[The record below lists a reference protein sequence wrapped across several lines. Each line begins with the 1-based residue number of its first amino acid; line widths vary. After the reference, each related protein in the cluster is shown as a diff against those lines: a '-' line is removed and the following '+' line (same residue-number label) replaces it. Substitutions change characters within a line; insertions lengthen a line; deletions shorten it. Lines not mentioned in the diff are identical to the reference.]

1 MAKIDK
7 QELIAKVK
15 ELEGLTSDEKAHL
28 ISFIKTK
35 TYGLVWENSTEKT
48 WEQLKDYIPV
58 LVEDKSKAIINDTE
72 TQKNPNHILIEGD
85 NLLALTNLCYTH
97 AGKVDV
103 IYIDPPYNTQNKDF
117 KYNDTFVDP
126 DNEYVH
132 SQWLSFMDKRLR
144 IAKQLLCQEGVLFL
158 SIDDKEQSNIK
169 LLLDEIF
176 GANNFVAQMI
186 WQQGKKASGNLV
198 CINHEYMLVY
208 AKNKSLID
216 NPDYAWQQR
225 KEGLDKI
232 YSEYDRLAKKYKD
245 NYELIETE
253 IKQFYRN
260 LPDNDPAKNHK
271 HYSHVDAR
279 GLFFASDASAPD
291 KPETRSH
298 RPLIHPIT
306 GKLTAVPSKGWRYK
320 DETLDELVRNDEIY
334 FGQDETKIPCRKKYL
349 RDFETELPNSVF
361 YRDGRGASLEV
372 DSIIGKDK
380 FNNPKDRREIARI
393 LKFRDNSVILDF
405 FAGSA
410 TTAHAVM
417 QLNAEDGGNRQ
428 CILVTNNE
436 NNICEEVTYERNKRV
451 INGYTK
457 PNGESVEGL
466 HNNNLRYFKVGF
478 TSRKK
483 ELPYAE
489 RFAYLSVPILC
500 IKEDVYKEQTSLGE
514 IECDG
519 FRYFK
524 DGNKQFIVI
533 LEPDMIEPIVEELA
547 KMDVE
552 SRIPVYV
559 FTMGQYPYTEDFW
572 QVSEKV
578 ELYPYPSC
586 VYGACEKVMPKM
598 EDKLIDQPEDIELSD
613 EEANMTFED
622 LSKE

>member
-7 QELIAKVK
+7 HELIAKVK
-15 ELEGLTSDEKAHL
+15 GLDGLTNDEKAQL

-35 TYGLVWENSTEKT
+35 TYGLVWENSTEKP

-58 LVEDKSKAIINDTE
+58 LVEDKNKAIVKDTE
-72 TQKNPNHILIEGD
+72 TQKTPNHILIEGD

-103 IYIDPPYNTQNKDF
+103 IYIDPPYNTQNRDF

-126 DNEYVH
+126 DDEYVH

-144 IAKQLLCQEGVLFL
+144 IAKQLLRQEGVLFL

-186 WQQGKKASGNLV
+186 WQQGKKHIGSFIGV
-198 CINHEYMLVY
+198 NHEYMLVY
-208 AKNKSLID
+208 ARNKQLIND
-216 NPDYAWQQR
+216 NDNKWKTK

-232 YSEYDRLAKKYKD
+232 YREYDRLKRQFGDDYHSIQSGMGA
-245 NYELIETE
+245 
-253 IKQFYRN
+253 FYRS
-260 LPDNDPAKNHK
+260 LADSDPAKDHK
-271 HYSHVDAR
+271 HYNKVDAN
-279 GLFFASDASAPD
+279 GLFFAGDLSQGTGNGPRYDV
-291 KPETRSH
+291 
-298 RPLIHPIT
+298 LHPIT
-306 GKLTAVPSKGWRYK
+306 QKPVRLPNGGWRYSEPTMK
-320 DETLDELVRNDEIY
+320 ELLQQDKIY
-334 FGQDETKIPCRKKYL
+334 FGPDETTVPCRKRYL
-349 RDFETELPNSVF
+349 RETEYELPSSVF
-361 YRDGRGASLEV
+361 YKDGRAATKEV
-372 DSIIGKDK
+372 ETILGIKGI
-380 FNNPKDRREIARI
+380 FNNPKDREIIQKI
-393 LKFRDNSVILDF
+393 LMFKENSLILDF
-405 FAGSA
+405 FAGSGTTLHA
-410 TTAHAVM
+410 TM

-436 NNICEEVTYERNKRV
+436 NNICEEVTYKRNKRV
-451 INGYTK
+451 IEGYTK
-457 PNGESVEGL
+457 PNGEFVEGL
-466 HNNNLRYFKVGF
+466 HNNYLRYFKVGF
-478 TSRKK
+478 TPREK
-483 ELPYAE
+483 ELRNVE
-489 RFAYLSVPILC
+489 RFAYLSVPLLC
-500 IKEDVYKEQTSLGE
+500 IKEDVYKEQTALGE
-514 IECDG
+514 LECEG

-533 LEPDMIEPIVEELA
+533 FEPDMIEPIVEELA
-547 KMDVE
+547 KMEVK

-586 VYGACEKVMPKM
+586 IYGACEKVMPKM
-598 EDKLIDQPEDIELSD
+598 QDKLIEQPEDIELTD
-613 EEANMTFED
+613 EEANMTFDD

>member
-1 MAKIDK
+1 
-7 QELIAKVK
+7 
-15 ELEGLTSDEKAHL
+15 
-28 ISFIKTK
+28 
-35 TYGLVWENSTEKT
+35 
-48 WEQLKDYIPV
+48 
-58 LVEDKSKAIINDTE
+58 
-72 TQKNPNHILIEGD
+72 
-85 NLLALTNLCYTH
+85 
-97 AGKVDV
+97 
-103 IYIDPPYNTQNKDF
+103 
-117 KYNDTFVDP
+117 
-126 DNEYVH
+126 
-132 SQWLSFMDKRLR
+132 MDKRLR
-144 IAKQLLCQEGVLFL
+144 IAKQLLRQEGVLFL
-158 SIDDKEQSNIK
+158 SIDDKEQANIK

-216 NPDYAWQQR
+216 NPDFAWQQR

-245 NYELIETE
+245 NYELIESE
-253 IKQFYRN
+253 IKQFYKN

-320 DETLDELVRNDEIY
+320 DETLDELVRNNEIY

-405 FAGSA
+405 FAGSGTTLHA
-410 TTAHAVM
+410 TM

-451 INGYTK
+451 IEGYTK

-466 HNNNLRYFKVGF
+466 LNNNLRYYKVVPNAI
-478 TSRKK
+478 SRDRDLRYI
-483 ELPYAE
+483 EAFSHY
-489 RFAYLSVPILC
+489 SVPLLC
-500 IKEDVYKEQTSLGE
+500 IKEDVYKEQKSLGE
-514 IECDG
+514 LECEG

-524 DGNKQFIVI
+524 DGNKHFIVI
-533 LEPDMIEPIVEELA
+533 FDTEKIELVIEELDN
-547 KMDVE
+547 MEIVG
-552 SRIPVYV
+552 RIHTYV
-559 FTMGQYPYTEDFW
+559 FTLDNKVNAADFEN
-572 QVSEKV
+572 VINKV

-586 VYGACEKVMPKM
+586 IYNACENVMPRRENKY
-598 EDKLIDQPEDIELSD
+598 LDQPEDIELS
-613 EEANMTFED
+613 EEETNLTYED
-622 LSKE
+622 LGKE